1 MTTNKKETNMNPIL
15 IGDLVRDLQR
25 TGRNRICPHKPSK
38 RPSVITGV
46 KETDPP
52 RRLRCA
58 AVTENEAGIHTA
70 TFHFTDNSKS
80 CAHWRDNGHPTMIC
94 VNGCK

>member
-1 MTTNKKETNMNPIL
+1 MKPVL

-25 TGRNRICPHKPSK
+25 TGRKRICPHKPSK

-70 TFHFTDNSKS
+70 TFHFTDNNKS

-94 VNGCK
+94 INGCK